1 MLILGGGF
9 AAVAQNDESS
19 DNPTKAKTLK
29 SQYEKEDLVISNQDV
44 QVSFAR
50 NADTGKIEVTEETKT
65 VYLSI
70 TNYVQ
75 MTYSTGY
82 DNESEIE
89 ELSLYLD
96 EGKRSA
102 SWDLQDEAYS
112 SQSIF
117 HNDYRVKYGK
127 IIFKKQGATVR
138 VEEKVLH
145 KDVKYFTTHY
155 FNDNYRVLEGSVTFN
170 IPDWLDVE
178 LKEYHLEGYDIAR
191 SEAKKGD
198 EIRVTF
204 DLKEIK
210 PRKSE
215 YREQGSS
222 FIYPHILILSKSFI
236 NDDGATI
243 RLFSETKDLYSWYS
257 KLTREVTI
265 ETTEIDEKVT
275 ELTDGLATDDE
286 KVRAI
291 YYWVQDNIKYIAFE
305 EGIAGFKPDAP
316 QNVYKKRY
324 GDCKGMAILLKTMLI
339 SAGYDARLVWIG
351 TDAIAY
357 DYSTPSLSVDNHMI
371 AAIMV
376 DGDPIFID
384 GTEKYNSY
392 GTFASRI
399 QGKQALI
406 ENGDTFK
413 LATVPES
420 TADLNLESY
429 NAILKIEDDHLI
441 GKVKRV
447 YQGEQVSSFLY
458 NFTGLPQSKR
468 VEVLEQV
475 LTDGNDNAKI
485 ENTTAFDHTDRD
497 GDVEI
502 EYDFRVNNAVSNFD
516 NTYYLE
522 LDPVRYLGE
531 FQMDGERENSFFF
544 SNTRKEIKNFVL
556 KIPEGY
562 TVSSTPADLNIDND
576 HLLIDMKYLI
586 KDSEIVYTSN
596 ITIKQRLLP
605 KESFDVWNESIK
617 QLKSFY
623 DEQIVLTK

>member
-1 MLILGGGF
+1 MILNYVRYLVVMLILGGGF

-29 SQYEKEDLVISNQDV
+29 SQYEKEDLVISNKEV
-44 QVSFAR
+44 QVSFNR

-65 VYLSI
+65 VYRSI

-89 ELSLYLD
+89 DLSLYLD

-127 IIFKKQGATVR
+127 IIFKKQDSTVR

-145 KDVKYFTTHY
+145 KDIKYFTTHY

-178 LKEYHLEGYDIAR
+178 LKEYHLQGYDIAR

-198 EIRVTF
+198 ETRVTF

-257 KLTREVTI
+257 KLTCEVTI

-291 YYWVQDNIKYIAFE
+291 YYRVQNTIKYLAFE
-305 EGIAGFKPDAP
+305 DGIASFKPDAP
-316 QNVYKKRY
+316 QNVFNKRY
-324 GDCKGMAILLKTMLI
+324 GDCKGRTILLKIMLI
-339 SAGYDARLVWIG
+339 EAGYDARLVWIG
-351 TDAIAY
+351 TDIIAY
-357 DYSTPSLSVDNHMI
+357 DYSTPSLSVNNHMI
-371 AAIMV
+371 TAIMIEGEPV
-376 DGDPIFID
+376 FID
-384 GTEKYNSY
+384 GTEKFNSY
-392 GTFASRI
+392 GTFASCI
-399 QGKQALI
+399 QGKQELD
-406 ENGDTFK
+406 EDGDSFR
-413 LATVPES
+413 LVQVPTS
-420 TADLNLESY
+420 NAQLNLETY
-429 NAILKIEDDHLI
+429 DAA
-441 GKVKRV
+441 
-447 YQGEQVSSFLY
+447 
-458 NFTGLPQSKR
+458 
-468 VEVLEQV
+468 
-475 LTDGNDNAKI
+475 LT
-485 ENTTAFDHTDRD
+485 
-497 GDVEI
+497 
-502 EYDFRVNNAVSNFD
+502 
-516 NTYYLE
+516 L
-522 LDPVRYLGE
+522 
-531 FQMDGERENSFFF
+531 
-544 SNTRKEIKNFVL
+544 
-556 KIPEGY
+556 
-562 TVSSTPADLNIDND
+562 
-576 HLLIDMKYLI
+576 
-586 KDSEIVYTSN
+586 
-596 ITIKQRLLP
+596 
-605 KESFDVWNESIK
+605 
-617 QLKSFY
+617 
-623 DEQIVLTK
+623 